1 MSHCAFC
8 LPELCNATITAVRCT
23 LEGKTLQESST
34 RPFVEGIYA
43 EDATLMS
50 LGVDVGYGHEA
61 CVEAVRA
68 SRARHVASVRA
79 LSAAVLSRRSASRA
93 SKSLR
98 ERRAR
103 ARISQA
109 LGCSASLL
117 VRCDSLLARQMEAAE
132 RRLAELAHEC
142 VGEHEKWARKLESR
156 ARASADDIER
166 ARNEAK
172 RAAKWS
178 LLVASL
184 KGMPADDPA
193 VHKFV
198 KSTLTASEAS
208 MFLKVARFEGWRPRR
223 KETPKSLKAII
234 DALHQAEEASNRLK
248 LNPALFAT
256 TQPLTWLALGAPAQC
271 FEVKDSN
278 VPTLEDPCLFALA
291 STRVYYDVDDRRS
304 VHSAE
309 HTDIDNDFYFAEAR
323 AIADSYAT
331 NKPAIGEMSVSLKP
345 RPDFAPAWVV
355 WNKRILAPATLLQLL
370 ETREFARLVDDNRVV
385 HSGVVTALYAVTTS
399 TPLVGDAGCEAL
411 VVRKLTSAAVLL
423 LIDAFVAAYASRA
436 VVPPGLEL
444 VNPEPKSTFAL
455 LAAPGSSSKRQ
466 DTLLVAWAESRDALS
481 DHTWMA
487 MTKTHACCEW
497 RACLSAPSSEVASGR
512 RAHKLCDWHAQLK
525 QFLDSASRKATES
538 ARFLP
543 ALAASKKKRREPRL
557 RAESALLTE
566 LCDGKLETTVR
577 TFCERAA
584 AESSRA
590 IEDGPRWA
598 RWRSPLELQ
607 AAAKAVERAVEIA
620 ETVVALEQAATRE
633 LRGLQ
638 ASSEAADRAKH
649 ALDAIHRH
657 HLDLLDK
664 RQRSDT
670 THRQRHYDERLELDF
685 AKHKLDAF
693 RAARTQRRDDSSDA
707 LRTDRRRSNPP
718 SPPQKTNA
726 QRHRAAGHKSPYHAT
741 STISAASRLV
751 SPYAASP
758 NAPLV
763 RSRSSLRC

>member
-1 MSHCAFC
+1 MSNHNVPV
-8 LPELCNATITAVRCT
+8 PELCTAAIAAVRCT
-23 LEGKTLQESST
+23 LDGRILQEAST
-34 RPFVEGIYA
+34 RPMIEGTYA
-43 EDATLMS
+43 EDAALMS
-50 LGVDVGYGHEA
+50 LGVEVGHGQEA

-93 SKSLR
+93 SRSLR

-109 LGCSASLL
+109 LGCAASLI

-142 VGEHEKWARKLESR
+142 VGEREKWARKLESR
-156 ARASADDIER
+156 ARASANEIEL
-166 ARNEAK
+166 AKIEAK

-178 LLVASL
+178 LFVASL
-184 KGMPADDPA
+184 KGLPADDPA

-198 KSTLTASEAS
+198 RSTLTASEAS

-223 KETPKSLKAII
+223 KEPSKSFKAIV
-234 DALHQAEEASNRLK
+234 DALQQAEGASNRLK
-248 LNPALFAT
+248 LSPALFVT
-256 TQPLTWLALGAPAQC
+256 TQPLTWLALGAPAHC
-271 FEVKDSN
+271 FEMEGSSVN
-278 VPTLEDPCLFALA
+278 PLEDPCLFALA
-291 STRVYYDVDDRRS
+291 STRVYYDVDDRRAN
-304 VHSAE
+304 HGAE
-309 HTDIDNDFYFAEAR
+309 RADVENEFQFAEAR

-331 NKPAIGEMSVSLKP
+331 NKPAPGNISVSWEAKS
-345 RPDFAPAWVV
+345 DFAPAWVA
-355 WNKRILAPATLLQLL
+355 WDKRTLAPATLLQLL
-370 ETREFARLVDDNRVV
+370 ETREFARLVDDNRIV
-385 HSGVVTALYAVTTS
+385 HSGVVNALYAITTS
-399 TPLVGDAGCEAL
+399 TPVLGDAGCEAL

-455 LAAPGSSSKRQ
+455 VAAPGSSSKRQ
-466 DTLLVAWAESRDALS
+466 DTLLVAWAESGDVLS
-481 DHTWMA
+481 DHTWMT
-487 MTKTHACCEW
+487 MTKPTQACCEW
-497 RACLSAPSSEVASGR
+497 RACLSMPSSDIPSGR

-525 QFLDSASRKATES
+525 HFLDSASRKATES

-543 ALAASKKKRREPRL
+543 TLPASKKKRRETRL

-598 RWRSPLELQ
+598 RWRSPRELQ
-607 AAAKAVERAVEIA
+607 AAANVVERAVEIA

-633 LRGLQ
+633 LRGLKTSPERVKY
-638 ASSEAADRAKH
+638 ALEAV
-649 ALDAIHRH
+649 HRH
-657 HLDLLDK
+657 HLDLLNK
-664 RQRSDT
+664 RQRNDT
-670 THRQRHYDERLELDF
+670 THRQRLLDERLELDF

-693 RAARTQRRDDSSDA
+693 RSARTQPRDDSSDTI
-707 LRTDRRRSNPP
+707 RTDRRRSDPP
-718 SPPQKTNA
+718 SPAQKTSA
-726 QRHRAAGHKSPYHAT
+726 LRHRAAGHKSPYHAA
-741 STISAASRLV
+741 SAVSAASRLV

-758 NAPLV
+758 NAPLI